1 MRSSARSV
9 AFRAILRASLT
20 CVAATFSPD
29 LSYAQASVSAQEAY
43 EIGVEAYIYFY
54 PLVTMDVTREQIN
67 HTSGAPANSLVNR
80 FVHIRTFPP
89 ADFKAVVRPNF
100 DTLYSSAWLDLTKEP
115 MIVSAP
121 DTGGRYYLLP
131 MLDMWTDVFAVP
143 GKRTTGTAAA
153 HFAVVPRGWTGDLP
167 AGVRRIEAPTPY
179 VWIIG
184 RTQTNGPQD
193 YAAVNKVQD
202 GYTITPLSQW
212 GRGPAPAQP
221 PLALP
226 LHVTAPAPLE
236 LVNTMP
242 PLTYFKRAVELMKV
256 NPPHLTDWSMIA
268 RLERIGI
275 AVGRSYEPENLDPA
289 VQDALKKAAADGL
302 KFMHGK
308 IPTLARVV
316 NGWQMNTDTVGV
328 YGNYYLKRAI
338 IALVGLGVN
347 PPEDA
352 VYPLI
357 VADADGKPPTGDHN
371 YILHFS
377 KAELPPVDAFWSVTM
392 YDAEGFPVANP
403 INRFALGDRDALKY
417 NADGS
422 LDLYIQHDE
431 PGGDRTANW
440 LPSPSAGTLGLTM
453 RLYAPTLTVLN
464 GSWAPPP
471 LRRQQ

>member
-1 MRSSARSV
+1 MRGRD
-9 AFRAILRASLT
+9 I
-20 CVAATFSPD
+20 FSD

-67 HTSGAPANSLVNR
+67 HTPGAPANSLVNR

-89 ADFKAVVRPNF
+89 ADFRAVVRPNF

-167 AGVRRIEAPTPY
+167 AGVMRIEAPTPY

-212 GRGPAPAQP
+212 GHGPAPAQP

-275 AVGRSYEPENLDPA
+275 EVGRSYEPEKLDPA

-302 KFMHGK
+302 KFMHDK

-392 YDAEGFPVANP
+392 YDAEGFPVANA

-422 LDLYIQHDE
+422 LDLYVQHDD

-453 RLYAPTLTVLN
+453 RLYAPKAAVLN

>member
-1 MRSSARSV
+1 MRSSARSF
-9 AFRAILRASLT
+9 AFRAILLASLT

-67 HTSGAPANSLVNR
+67 HTPGAPANSLVNR

-89 ADFKAVVRPNF
+89 ADFRAVVRPNF

-212 GRGPAPAQP
+212 GHGPAPAQP

-236 LVNTMP
+236 LVNGMS
-242 PLTYFKRAVELMKV
+242 PLIYFKRAVELMKM

-275 AVGRSYEPENLDPA
+275 EVGRSYEPEKLDPA
-289 VQDALKKAAADGL
+289 VQDALKKAATDGL
-302 KFMHGK
+302 KAMHAK
-308 IPTLARVV
+308 APTLARVV

-352 VYPLI
+352 IYPLI

-392 YDAEGFPVANP
+392 YDAEGFPVANA

-422 LDLYIQHDE
+422 LDLYVQHDD
-431 PGGDRTANW
+431 PGSDRTANW
-440 LPSPSAGTLGLTM
+440 LPSPRTGTLGLTM
-453 RLYAPTLTVLN
+453 RLYAPKAAVLS